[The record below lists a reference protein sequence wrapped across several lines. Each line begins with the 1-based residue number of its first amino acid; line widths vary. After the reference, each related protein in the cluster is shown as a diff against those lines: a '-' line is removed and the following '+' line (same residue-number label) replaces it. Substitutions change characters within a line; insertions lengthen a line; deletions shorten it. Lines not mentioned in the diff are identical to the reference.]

1 MIPFHIN
8 GYLETILSYLNVQVC
23 PDPLPITSPLCE
35 SAGEGG
41 NLCEFTSKWV
51 GAVRTHDSKNDR
63 KYQRGEMTAPKGE
76 GILRSVDLW
85 IRKCMK
91 SHAFLLRQR
100 ARFTLHQAWLHGL
113 PFPQIPPSQYLIR
126 LKM

>member
-51 GAVRTHDSKNDR
+51 CAVGTYDSKNEG

-76 GILRSVDLW
+76 DILSWPKNFVLVCV
-85 IRKCMK
+85 IRTQGQKRI
-91 SHAFLLRQR
+91 HA
-100 ARFTLHQAWLHGL
+100 T
-113 PFPQIPPSQYLIR
+113 
-126 LKM
+126 